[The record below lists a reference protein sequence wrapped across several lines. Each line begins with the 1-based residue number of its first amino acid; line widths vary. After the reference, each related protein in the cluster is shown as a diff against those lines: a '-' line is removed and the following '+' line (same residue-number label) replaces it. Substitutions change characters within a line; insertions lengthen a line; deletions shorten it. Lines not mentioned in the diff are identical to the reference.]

1 MNKLKNIKYIFLDS
15 DQTLLDFSYA
25 EKFAF
30 KSAMQ
35 KLNLPSD
42 DESYNRFSQDNIRL
56 WKCLERGEV
65 EKSRLMTLRFE
76 NLLKNLWI
84 EAPSPEVINNA
95 YLNFLSSC
103 GKTLPGA
110 EGLCSAL
117 TKKYKLYITTNGTAI
132 AQSGRLKD
140 SGLLPYIDEVFISDI
155 IGYNKPKQEFFDYC
169 FRKIGDYDK
178 NRYIIFG
185 DSLSADMAGGKNAGI
200 TTCLYD
206 PEDKIKMPNEYCDYK
221 VNSLAAFEKMM
232 CNT

>member
-30 KSAMQ
+30 KSTMQ
-35 KLNLPSD
+35 KFNLPF
-42 DESYNRFSQDNIRL
+42 DEGFYNRFSQENIRL
-56 WKCLERGEV
+56 WKCLERGEI

-76 NLLKNLWI
+76 NLMKNLLI
-84 EAPSPEVINNA
+84 EAPPPEVINQT
-95 YLNFLSSC
+95 YLSFLSTC
-103 GKTLPGA
+103 GKTLAGA
-110 EGLCSAL
+110 EQLCSAL
-117 TKKYKLYITTNGTAI
+117 AKKFKLYITTNGTAI

-140 SGLLPYIDEVFISDI
+140 SGLLPFIDDVFISDI

-178 NRYIIFG
+178 SRYIIFG
-185 DSLSADMAGGKNAGI
+185 DSLSADMEGGRNAGI

-206 PEDKIKMPNEYCDYK
+206 PEDKTKMPNEYCDYK
-221 VNSLAAFEKMM
+221 VSFLAAFEKMM
-232 CNT
+232 CNI

>member
-1 MNKLKNIKYIFLDS
+1 MNKLKKVKYIFLDS

-35 KLNLPSD
+35 KFNLPSD
-42 DESYNRFSQDNIRL
+42 DDFYNSFSRENIRL

-76 NLLKNLWI
+76 NLLRNVDI
-84 EAPSPEVINNA
+84 DAPLPDVINKA
-95 YLNFLSSC
+95 YLSFLSTC
-103 GKTLPGA
+103 GKTLDGA
-110 EGLCSAL
+110 ERLCSAL
-117 TKKYKLYITTNGTAI
+117 SKKFKLYITTNGTAI

-140 SGLLPYIDEVFISDI
+140 SGLLPFIEEVFISDI

-178 NRYIIFG
+178 SRYMIFG
-185 DSLSADMAGGKNAGI
+185 DSISADMAGGRNAGI

-206 PEDKIKMPNEYCDYK
+206 PEDKIKMPNEYCDCK
-221 VNSLAAFEKMM
+221 VTSLEDFGKMM
-232 CNT
+232 CNV